1 MSKCESVN
9 ICFFGLNRSLT
20 STIRSIEN
28 YLFKNLDNLSIE
40 YNIYGAFNQIDQFSN
55 DRTGE
60 QDCSIENSES
70 SLINFDALK
79 YLDQDIIDDLI
90 DWEKVFQFGDV
101 YGQIDSAINLYEK
114 YSTTKNIFRSLFCL
128 KTAYNL
134 IPEEFLGRPTIFL
147 RPDIEILSDIDLD
160 FYISLLQRKPRNY
173 AFGES
178 DGVAVLPEW
187 HSWHGLNDRFAICAS
202 GNASYVYGNRFD
214 GLIPFLDFSKH
225 PIHPE
230 SYLLHVLQASRVEIL
245 PILSTRM
252 ARIRSDGAPVA
263 EDFTKGTQTFHLQTE
278 TLASLNNIIR
288 KYRKSMDA
296 MQANLDHINQSLDKK
311 LNDAQNDYD
320 EEKERLISG
329 FEAEIK
335 LLENNLSKAND
346 DYSLRVKALENDLS
360 RAKDDA
366 KLTIQ
371 QLHLVQDELEHY
383 FLLGRKQSEIL
394 ENSAKIQ
401 SVQNNLLWDIVSRH

>member
-1 MSKCESVN
+1 
-9 ICFFGLNRSLT
+9 
-20 STIRSIEN
+20 
-28 YLFKNLDNLSIE
+28 
-40 YNIYGAFNQIDQFSN
+40 
-55 DRTGE
+55 
-60 QDCSIENSES
+60 
-70 SLINFDALK
+70 
-79 YLDQDIIDDLI
+79 
-90 DWEKVFQFGDV
+90 
-101 YGQIDSAINLYEK
+101 
-114 YSTTKNIFRSLFCL
+114 
-128 KTAYNL
+128 
-134 IPEEFLGRPTIFL
+134 
-147 RPDIEILSDIDLD
+147 
-160 FYISLLQRKPRNY
+160 
-173 AFGES
+173 
-178 DGVAVLPEW
+178 
-187 HSWHGLNDRFAICAS
+187 
-202 GNASYVYGNRFD
+202 
-214 GLIPFLDFSKH
+214 
-225 PIHPE
+225 
-230 SYLLHVLQASRVEIL
+230 
-245 PILSTRM
+245 
-252 ARIRSDGAPVA
+252 
-263 EDFTKGTQTFHLQTE
+263 
-278 TLASLNNIIR
+278 
-288 KYRKSMDA
+288 MDA